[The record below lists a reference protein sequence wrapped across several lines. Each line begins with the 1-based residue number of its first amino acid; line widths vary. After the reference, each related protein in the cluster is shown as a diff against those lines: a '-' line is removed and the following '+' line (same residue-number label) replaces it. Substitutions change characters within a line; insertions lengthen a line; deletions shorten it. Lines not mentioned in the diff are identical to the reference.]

1 MICERFSFI
10 IICSIL
16 SNLPINS
23 SWATTPNM
31 TAANLVKNVAIAPL
45 NQNSPSHRLLR
56 RPKEY
61 RSSYKTTE
69 TTQIVSQSELKPD
82 LSGNSSNAETS
93 SEINRFWLLVAMT
106 ATSFV
111 SLFLLWN
118 LFRKPLPSQ
127 EVVVTSTEATAQSDI
142 QEVISNSGRS
152 ELVQEEQIT
161 TSKVSSANNLLKEIE
176 NTPQDEPIIA
186 NSNTSNNISQ
196 ESTVSIAE
204 NLSPSGNLVNINSGN
219 DYIDV
224 SFELIQDLRSCD
236 RNIKRKAIW
245 ELAKIGD
252 SRCIEPLIAIMP
264 QAGAVDR
271 SLILKAVT
279 KITNRSFKLVNEQ
292 LFAELNDANPQVR
305 INAILDLTDLY
316 KFVAPINQ
324 QLSQMQLDSDQEVKH
339 RAKQALEKLNLT
351 NITNFVSLVNNYP
364 THVNGNVNGNMT
376 LGDKNKANQSSSL
389 FIDTNN

>member
-31 TAANLVKNVAIAPL
+31 TAANLVENVAIAPL